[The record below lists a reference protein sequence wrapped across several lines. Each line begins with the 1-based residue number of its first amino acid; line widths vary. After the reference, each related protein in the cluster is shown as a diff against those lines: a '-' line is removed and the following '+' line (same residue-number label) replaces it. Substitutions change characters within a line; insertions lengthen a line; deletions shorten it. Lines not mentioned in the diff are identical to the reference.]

1 MSKETILV
9 IEDETIVGMELKD
22 DLERLGYQVPEI
34 VANGEDV
41 VQAVARHHPDLL
53 LMDVRIAGSVDGIEA
68 AFQAKAEFDIP
79 VIYLSAYSDPDTLRR
94 AALTMPEAYLLKP
107 FDEKELAANVEL
119 ALAKTRSGASI
130 KRELRH
136 AIPLV
141 DVLDGAAILMD
152 VDDKIVHANRA
163 AASMLKAHG
172 LSPTRGAEIS
182 RLLEPAPGDEGRKL
196 FRLRAKDEG
205 QALPR
210 ARVDRLTRSDGRV
223 FGSLAVFASM
233 DRRER
238 TLLEESAVEAN
249 RALARML
256 PAPDSL
262 GRGYRVG
269 GFLLPCRSGC
279 GDLVGIF
286 EADERHAVFFG
297 LDVMGHGIL
306 ASLAARSL
314 RSAMQRLIRSGKGAG
329 GPVAAIRELDREVRA
344 NADDWGGAFVTL
356 AFGTLERATG
366 AFRFARAGHA
376 PLLHASASGEVR
388 TYRTAGTALGH
399 ASSALLEEGCGV
411 LEPGDRLFV
420 PSDGVLGSFGASDI
434 GAAVDALTAFVSSR
448 SRARL
453 EDVVEELRDLASV
466 ERSDARVDDSS
477 LLAIEREV
485 R

>member
-22 DLERLGYQVPEI
+22 DLERLGYQVPEV

-79 VIYLSAYSDPDTLRR
+79 VIYLSAYSDPETLRR

-119 ALAKTRSGASI
+119 ALAKSRSGASI

-141 DVLDGAAILMD
+141 DVLDGAAILFD
-152 VDDKIVHANRA
+152 VDDKLVHANKA
-163 AASMLKAHG
+163 AAALLKANG
-172 LSPTRGAEIS
+172 MGQARGADIS
-182 RLLEPAPGDEGRKL
+182 RYLEPAQGAGEKDRY
-196 FRLRAKDEG
+196 RLRSQDARK
-205 QALPR
+205 APPR
-210 ARVDRLTRSDGRV
+210 ALVDRLTRADGRV
-223 FGSLAVFASM
+223 FGSLAVFEGM
-233 DRRER
+233 DRGER
-238 TLLEESAVEAN
+238 AFLEDAAFEAN
-249 RALARML
+249 EAPSRLL
-256 PAPDSL
+256 PAPGSL
-262 GRGYRVG
+262 GRGYRVA
-269 GFLLPCRSGC
+269 GFLHPCRAGC
-279 GDLVGIF
+279 GDLVGVF
-286 EADERHAVFFG
+286 DADERNAVFFG
-297 LDVMGHGIL
+297 LDVMGHGVL

-314 RSAMQRLIRSGKGAG
+314 RAAMQRLVRSGRAAAG
-329 GPVAAIRELDREVRA
+329 PAAAIRELDREVRA

-356 AFGTLERATG
+356 AYGTLERATG

-376 PLLHASASGEVR
+376 PLVHARAGGGSR
-388 TYRTAGTALGH
+388 IYRTAGTALGH
-399 ASSALLEEGCGV
+399 ASAALLEEGRGT

-420 PSDGVLGSFGASDI
+420 PSDGALGGFGADDI
-434 GAAVDALTAFVSSR
+434 GAAVDALAEFVSSR
-448 SRARL
+448 R
-453 EDVVEELRDLASV
+453 ELRLDEVVDELLGLASAD
-466 ERSDARVDDSS
+466 RSDERRDDSS